1 MNSGH
6 QIQLSGVE
14 MQFATPDGVVVALE
28 STDLSVGVG
37 EFVVLL
43 GPSGCG
49 KTTMLRII
57 GGLLKPSAGQVHVG
71 DRNLW
76 NGDKRDDVAV
86 QELGIVFQEASLFPW
101 MSTEDNIGLPL
112 RLRGVRKGERRREA
126 HELCELVGI
135 SGFEKRLPRELSG
148 GMRQR
153 AAIARALSYEPE
165 ILLMDE
171 PFGSLDAMTRDQMNL
186 ELQRIWMTLGCTI
199 VFVTHSIPEAVF
211 LADRILLLS
220 PRPGRIDTELE
231 VIFERPRNMG
241 MLEEPEFQAIVTR
254 LRARLEEM

>member
-1 MNSGH
+1 MDPRQ
-6 QIQLSGVE
+6 QIQLSGIE

-28 STDLSVGVG
+28 KTDINVGVG

-57 GGLLKPSAGQVHVG
+57 GGLLRPSAGRVHVG
-71 DRNLW
+71 DRDLW
-76 NGDKRDDVAV
+76 HGDQRDNEAV
-86 QELGIVFQEASLFPW
+86 KELGIVFQEASLFPW
-101 MSTEDNIGLPL
+101 MSIEENIGLPL
-112 RLRGVRKGERRREA
+112 RLRGVRKGERLRAA
-126 HELCELVGI
+126 HALCELVGI
-135 SGFEKRLPRELSG
+135 SGFEKRWPRELSG

-171 PFGSLDAMTRDQMNL
+171 PFGALDAMTRDQMNL

-211 LADRILLLS
+211 LADRIVLLS
-220 PRPGRIDTELE
+220 PRPGRIDTVLD
-231 VIFERPRNMG
+231 VNFERPRKMSI
-241 MLEEPEFQAIVTR
+241 MVQPEFQAIVTR
-254 LRARLEEM
+254 LRERLEEM

>member
-1 MNSGH
+1 MDSGH

-101 MSTEDNIGLPL
+101 MSIEDNIGLPL
-112 RLRGVRKGERRREA
+112 RIKL
-126 HELCELVGI
+126 I
-135 SGFEKRLPRELSG
+135 
-148 GMRQR
+148 
-153 AAIARALSYEPE
+153 
-165 ILLMDE
+165 
-171 PFGSLDAMTRDQMNL
+171 
-186 ELQRIWMTLGCTI
+186 
-199 VFVTHSIPEAVF
+199 
-211 LADRILLLS
+211 
-220 PRPGRIDTELE
+220 
-231 VIFERPRNMG
+231 
-241 MLEEPEFQAIVTR
+241 
-254 LRARLEEM
+254 

>member
-1 MNSGH
+1 VDPKQ

-14 MQFATPDGVVVALE
+14 MRFATPDGVVVALE
-28 STDLSVGVG
+28 STDINVGVG

-57 GGLLKPSAGQVHVG
+57 GGLLKPSAGQVRVG
-71 DRNLW
+71 NRNLW
-76 NGDKRDDVAV
+76 RGDQRDDEAV

-101 MSTEDNIGLPL
+101 MSIEDNIGLPL
-112 RLRGVRKGERRREA
+112 RLRGVRKDARRREA
-126 HELCELVGI
+126 HKLCELVGI
-135 SGFEKRLPRELSG
+135 SGFEKRWPRELSG

-171 PFGSLDAMTRDQMNL
+171 PFGSLDAMTRDQMNQ

-199 VFVTHSIPEAVF
+199 VFVTHSISEAVF
-211 LADRILLLS
+211 LADRIVLLS
-220 PRPGRIDTELE
+220 PRPGRIDTVLD
-231 VIFERPRNMG
+231 VNFERPRNMG
-241 MLEEPEFQAIVTR
+241 MMVQPEFQAIVTR

>member
-1 MNSGH
+1 MDPKK
-6 QIQLSGVE
+6 QIQLSGIE

-28 STDLSVGVG
+28 KTDLNVGVG
-37 EFVVLL
+37 EFIVLI

-57 GGLLKPSAGQVHVG
+57 AGLLKPSTGKVHVG
-71 DRNLW
+71 ERDLWRGDQRDRE
-76 NGDKRDDVAV
+76 AV
-86 QELGIVFQEASLFPW
+86 KELGIVFQEAGLFPW
-101 MSTEDNIGLPL
+101 MSISDNIGLPL
-112 RLRGVRKGERRREA
+112 RLRGVRKNKRRRQA

-135 SGFEKRLPRELSG
+135 SGFEKRWPRELSG

-171 PFGSLDAMTRDQMNL
+171 PFGALDAMTRDQMNL
-186 ELQRIWMTLGCTI
+186 ELQRIWMALGCTI

-211 LADRILLLS
+211 LADRVVLLS
-220 PRPGRIDTELE
+220 PRPGRIDMELD
-231 VIFERPRNMG
+231 VNFERPRKMNI
-241 MLEEPEFQAIVTR
+241 LVQPEFQAIVKR
-254 LRARLEEM
+254 LRDRLEEM